1 MRFSTAFR
9 VSGVFVLA
17 LAAEVLAAYFLYSN
31 YAYDLANSGEYTVQ
45 EAYASGPIG
54 PVVKAFYGL
63 FAVTAA
69 AALVPPLIAAVS
81 FAFRR
86 RDAQPPRV
94 SESSRVMPPAHPDQ
108 IDRSR

>member
-31 YAYDLANSGEYTVQ
+31 YAYDLANSGDYTVQ

-54 PVVKAFYGL
+54 PVVKAFYVL

-69 AALVPPLIAAVS
+69 AALIPPVIAAVS

-86 RDAQPPRV
+86 HTPPRPGAN
-94 SESSRVMPPAHPDQ
+94 ESPRVMPPPHPDH
-108 IDRSR
+108 IDRFR